1 LTQRS
6 PSSSRPQCWP
16 SQRKKV
22 SQRAPGVLMPL
33 PSSVI
38 VPSNVPAFT
47 VLPSVNRIADGTPVA
62 DAGTSMVVPSVSIS
76 TSGSLRLT
84 GSPTRLNHRPIDTLT
99 HASTCALD
107 EGTVLIQVKL
117 VSDIGH
123 YRANTGSGCV
133 VSAPQAF
140 RGRRTRTSTEISE
153 GTGPTDEATGHRNR
167 LPDRAVMPFMDRGFV
182 TLQQHESCFDRAQ

>member
-1 LTQRS
+1 MRRCNGPACTKNAKL
-6 PSSSRPQCWP
+6 RP
-16 SQRKKV
+16 V
-22 SQRAPGVLMPL
+22 QRAPGVLVPL
-33 PSSVI
+33 PYSVI
-38 VPSNVPAFT
+38 VPSNVPALT
-47 VLPSVNRIADGTPVA
+47 LSPSLKRISDRTPVA
-62 DAGTSMVVPSVSIS
+62 DAGTSIVVPSVSIS